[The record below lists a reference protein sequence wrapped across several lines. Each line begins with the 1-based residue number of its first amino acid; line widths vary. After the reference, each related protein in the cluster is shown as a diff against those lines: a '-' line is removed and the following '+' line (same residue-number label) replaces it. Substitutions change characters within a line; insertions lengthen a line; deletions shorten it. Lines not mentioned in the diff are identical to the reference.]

1 MRQAVKEE
9 SVSFMMLFCAL
20 ILVKRGK
27 ASMGESL
34 TMAPLFGQ
42 AKLLAGAMVSP
53 TA

>member
-1 MRQAVKEE
+1 MKEE
-9 SVSFMMLFCAL
+9 TVSFMMLFCAL

-34 TMAPLFGQ
+34 TISPLFGE

-53 TA
+53 TLP